1 MGFIGHAPLIC
12 IVGCLFDSGV
22 YKNSS
27 CHTEKS
33 IFSAPRLL
41 SDHLSTCCRT
51 PTRFNTSCIRFWIL
65 AMSPTVPY
73 RYSHGTGLG
82 PPRGREGAGQVL
94 CGAGTGG
101 AAGWDGTAGTTGTLG
116 TEGMAAPLPSTE
128 RLGEP
133 GLSSAP
139 AKRVCLELV
148 TRARAAEHATCSRP
162 AFIPEDKMSK

>member
-1 MGFIGHAPLIC
+1 
-12 IVGCLFDSGV
+12 
-22 YKNSS
+22 
-27 CHTEKS
+27 
-33 IFSAPRLL
+33 
-41 SDHLSTCCRT
+41 
-51 PTRFNTSCIRFWIL
+51 
-65 AMSPTVPY
+65 MSPTVPY

-94 CGAGTGG
+94 RGAGTGG

-139 AKRVCLELV
+139 CQTCLLG
-148 TRARAAEHATCSRP
+148 AGH
-162 AFIPEDKMSK
+162 